1 MSECKFRA
9 AEGGMSMSNAIFSI
23 LIGIYV
29 VGVYCLGFYMGR
41 RSK

>member
-1 MSECKFRA
+1 MNNVLFT
-9 AEGGMSMSNAIFSI
+9 II
-23 LIGIYV
+23 VGIYV